1 MEERLRYYGRT
12 VAGFR
17 EDVMES
23 VLGRADGADCDLRDL
38 FLRMAALQA
47 ITSQPDFE
55 SLIVGFKRAHRIVAK
70 EAWTAR
76 NVDAALLTHP
86 TERTLRESVETAGRA
101 VGQALDVHDY
111 HGALKQLIG
120 LKSPIDEFFDG
131 VLVNAPEPEVRA
143 NRLSL
148 LCRVDDLFS
157 AFGDLSQ
164 IQVQG
169 Q

>member
-1 MEERLRYYGRT
+1 M
-12 VAGFR
+12 
-17 EDVMES
+17 
-23 VLGRADGADCDLRDL
+23 
-38 FLRMAALQA
+38 
-47 ITSQPDFE
+47 
-55 SLIVGFKRAHRIVAK
+55 
-70 EAWTAR
+70 
-76 NVDAALLTHP
+76 LTHS
-86 TERTLRESVETAGRA
+86 TERTLHESVETAGRA
-101 VGQALDVHDY
+101 VGQALDVRDY

-120 LKSPIDEFFDG
+120 LKSPIDQFFDG

-148 LCRVDDLFS
+148 LRRVDDLFS

>member
-1 MEERLRYYGRT
+1 M
-12 VAGFR
+12 
-17 EDVMES
+17 
-23 VLGRADGADCDLRDL
+23 
-38 FLRMAALQA
+38 
-47 ITSQPDFE
+47 
-55 SLIVGFKRAHRIVAK
+55 KK
-70 EAWTAR
+70 EAWTTR
-76 NVDAALLTHP
+76 SVDVALLTHP
-86 TERTLRESVETAGRA
+86 TERTLHQAVETAKRA
-101 VGQALDVHDY
+101 VGQSLAAHDY

-120 LKSPIDEFFDG
+120 LKSPIDQFFEG

-148 LCRVDDLFS
+148 LCQVDDLFS

>member
-1 MEERLRYYGRT
+1 ME
-12 VAGFR
+12 
-17 EDVMES
+17 
-23 VLGRADGADCDLRDL
+23 
-38 FLRMAALQA
+38 ALQA
-47 ITSQPDFE
+47 ITSQPDFD
-55 SLIVGFKRAHRIVAK
+55 SLIVGFKRAHRIVGK

-76 NVDAALLTHP
+76 TVDAALLTHP
-86 TERTLRESVETAGRA
+86 TERTLHEYVETAGPA
-101 VGQALDVHDY
+101 VRKALDARDY

-120 LKSPIDEFFDG
+120 LKSPIDQFFDG
-131 VLVNAPEPEVRA
+131 VLVNVPEPEERA

-148 LCRVDDLFS
+148 LRQVDDLFS